1 MKEIK
6 KAFTALRNFVFGFLT
21 VMLIAVSL
29 SVFSSVAHAQQEAGV
44 MMCGWTSKATFNDI
58 TITDADDTW
67 VLAENSYKVY
77 GFNKLP
83 AIPQGDACACIKVD
97 RDFRTRRI
105 IQVYGG
111 KMIPIKKCQQD
122 PALN

>member
-1 MKEIK
+1 MKPN
-6 KAFTALRNFVFGFLT
+6 KAGRLAILWTLT
-21 VMLIAVSL
+21 VLFIAL
-29 SVFSSVAHAQQEAGV
+29 FFIPGPANAQQESKV

-58 TITDADDTW
+58 TMTDADDTW
-67 VLAENSYKVY
+67 VLAENGYEVY

-83 AIPQGDACACIKVD
+83 DIPQGDACACIKVD

-111 KMIPIKKCQQD
+111 KIIPTKKCMQD
-122 PALN
+122 PALK